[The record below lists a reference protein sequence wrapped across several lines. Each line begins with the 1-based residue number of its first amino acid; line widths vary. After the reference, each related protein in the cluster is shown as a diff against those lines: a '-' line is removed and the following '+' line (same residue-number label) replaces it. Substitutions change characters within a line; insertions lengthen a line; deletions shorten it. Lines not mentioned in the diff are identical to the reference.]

1 VKVVQERRKKL
12 PKSVLDDQFFSL
24 AEMNAFLD
32 VQDKVEEEKQRTGR
46 NLGQF
51 DMAEEVFT
59 LTITKVLIYD
69 KSSLFGSREKN
80 FI

>member
-1 VKVVQERRKKL
+1 
-12 PKSVLDDQFFSL
+12 VLDDQFFSL

-51 DMAEEVFT
+51 DMAEEVFNYT
-59 LTITKVLIYD
+59 
-69 KSSLFGSREKN
+69 
-80 FI
+80 

>member
-51 DMAEEVFT
+51 DMAEEV
-59 LTITKVLIYD
+59 LYINLYTKDGCGFLEI
-69 KSSLFGSREKN
+69 FHI
-80 FI
+80 FF